1 MNDAY
6 DILKKALDL
15 WQRNA
20 IASNDAG
27 QIKKGNF
34 SLPINVLTPY
44 GYFEVVDVVFDE
56 TYGVLFDA
64 RPDRKYL
71 HQD

>member
-15 WQRNA
+15 WQQNA
-20 IASNDAG
+20 IAGNDAG
-27 QIKKGNF
+27 QIKKGDF

-44 GYFEVVDVVFDE
+44 GHFEIVDVVFDE
-56 TYGVLFDA
+56 HYGVLFDA
-64 RPDRKYL
+64 RPHSKYL
-71 HQD
+71 IQN